1 MPTWLNNK
9 QQCDLHPSCGLLYLY
24 LQSSGCIFSVFAFPS
39 LCSWKLPPQTAS
51 PRFPSL
57 FGKGNTSR
65 KLKGKGL
72 SVFHSAFLY
81 FILASSLLW
90 WNYSW
95 LSFLTEC
102 SFCLQALSHH
112 PSFICPSTPGV
123 VMLPT
128 FASIW
133 VSLHHMLLSPNPA
146 VTTVSSSFSKASLFW
161 LSRSLDHT
169 ILIMI
174 EKFHWV

>member
-1 MPTWLNNK
+1 MWFTFLLWVTLLIPPITRVYILCLCFPFFVFLEAAPT
-9 QQCDLHPSCGLLYLY
+9 D
-24 LQSSGCIFSVFAFPS
+24 CITQIPICLAKETQAG
-39 LCSWKLPPQTAS
+39 SWKE
-51 PRFPSL
+51 
-57 FGKGNTSR
+57 
-65 KLKGKGL
+65 KGL

-95 LSFLTEC
+95 LNFLTEC
-102 SFCLQALSHH
+102 SFCLQALFHH
-112 PSFICPSTPGV
+112 PSFICPSAPGV

-161 LSRSLDHT
+161 LSGSLDHT
-169 ILIMI
+169 ILIML

>member
-1 MPTWLNNK
+1 MWFTSLLWVTLLIPPITRVYILCLCFPFFVFLEAAPTDCITQIPMSVCQRK
-9 QQCDLHPSCGLLYLY
+9 HQQE
-24 LQSSGCIFSVFAFPS
+24 VE
-39 LCSWKLPPQTAS
+39 
-51 PRFPSL
+51 
-57 FGKGNTSR
+57 R
-65 KLKGKGL
+65 KRGL
-72 SVFHSAFLY
+72 SVFHSAFLC

-90 WNYSW
+90 WNYPW

-102 SFCLQALSHH
+102 SFCLQALFHH
-112 PSFICPSTPGV
+112 PSFICPSAPGV

-161 LSRSLDHT
+161 LSWSLDPT
-169 ILIMI
+169 RLIVI
-174 EKFHWV
+174 EKFHWM